1 MKKWLKISLWS
12 LFAIAIIVAVVFVK
26 KAMDE
31 KLLPVPEI
39 SIHADKE
46 NAFLTKH
53 ELHDRLLR
61 SRLLFEGQKR
71 EELNIEEVEKFI
83 ASISQVKSVEV
94 FTQLDGTW
102 KVDVDMRVP
111 IARIFNKYGETFYLD
126 EDGNIMDI
134 SPIHTTRALIVSG
147 EIKDKRTSISV
158 NEIIN
163 NDSLISIRKLDDI
176 YRISSYVCN
185 DPLFHSLIGQVHLK
199 KNGDFVLIPLVG
211 DQEIVFGS
219 AYSDQEVE
227 EKFKKLKIF
236 YKEAMPFEGWDAYRE
251 ISLKFDGQIVC
262 KKKNTD
268 E

>member
-12 LFAIAIIVAVVFVK
+12 LFAIALIVTIVFVK
-26 KAMDE
+26 KTMDQ
-31 KLLPVPEI
+31 KLLPAPEI
-39 SIHADKE
+39 SIHADAE

-53 ELHDRLLR
+53 ELQDRLLR
-61 SRLLFEGQKR
+61 SGLLFEGQKR
-71 EELNIEEVEKFI
+71 EELDVEKVENFI

-94 FTQLDGTW
+94 FQFIDGSW
-102 KVDVDMRVP
+102 KIDVEMRAP
-111 IARIFNKYGETFYLD
+111 IARIFNKFGETFYLD
-126 EDGNIMDI
+126 KEGNTMDI
-134 SPIHTTRALIVSG
+134 SPIHTSRSLIVSG
-147 EIKDKRTSISV
+147 EIKDRKSSIPV

-185 DPLFHSLIGQVHLK
+185 DPLFHSLIGQVHLA

-211 DQEIVFGS
+211 DQEIIFGS

-227 EKFKKLKIF
+227 EKFRKLKIF
-236 YKEAMPFEGWDAYRE
+236 YKEAMPYEGWDTYRE

>member
-1 MKKWLKISLWS
+1 MKKWLKITLWS
-12 LFAIAIIVAVVFVK
+12 VFAIGLITIIFFVK

-31 KLLPVPEI
+31 KLVPVPEI
-39 SIHADKE
+39 SIHADAE
-46 NAFLTKH
+46 NAFLTNT
-53 ELHDRLLR
+53 ELHEKLKRANLLYD
-61 SRLLFEGQKR
+61 GQR
-71 EELNIEEVEKFI
+71 HDQLNTEEIERFI
-83 ASISQVKSVEV
+83 LGISQVNKVEV
-94 FTQLDGTW
+94 FQFLDGSW
-102 KVDVDMRVP
+102 KIDVDMRIP

-126 EDGNIMDI
+126 EEGNTMDVTQ
-134 SPIHTTRALIVSG
+134 SHTARALVFSG
-147 EIKDKRTSISV
+147 EIKDKKSSISV

-199 KNGDFVLIPLVG
+199 KSGDFVLIPLVG
-211 DQEIVFGS
+211 DQKIVFGS
-219 AYSDQEVE
+219 AFSDLEVE

-236 YKEAMPFEGWDAYRE
+236 YEEAMPYEGWETYRE

-262 KKKNTD
+262 KKKNTN